1 MEIFVVCV
9 YFAGVTYCLCRPYW
23 GYLLFVETMMEL
35 LWSGCVHLAGVM
47 CMSAYTLLELCV
59 LCVCVCVCVCRPCW
73 SYFLFV
79 KILLELFKLT
89 KADITGDVCCLCRP

>member
-59 LCVCVCVCVCRPCW
+59 LCVCVCVCVCVDLAGFICCLYEPCW
-73 SYFLFV
+73 S
-79 KILLELFKLT
+79 
-89 KADITGDVCCLCRP
+89 CLS